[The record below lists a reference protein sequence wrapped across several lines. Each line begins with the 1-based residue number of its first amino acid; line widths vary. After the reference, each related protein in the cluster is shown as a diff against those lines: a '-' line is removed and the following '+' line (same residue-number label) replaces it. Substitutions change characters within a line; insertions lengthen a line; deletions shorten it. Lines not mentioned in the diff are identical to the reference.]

1 MEKCL
6 WVFVSFLVSSQMT
19 NGQICTNT
27 LQVLTIKDTDVEVQ
41 ILSTTRSSDIT
52 SMTVSVSNNVDKDTA
67 LSYFTY
73 STDDNNFILSTTESF
88 ANVNKDASPTNNKAL
103 DIYLTIVCSSGQTYL
118 QISIEN
124 THQNSPVFSEENYT
138 FKVPMPLMPKSDI
151 TVYGD
156 SVTVTHLDFTNTN
169 IVFSIDPADFDIT
182 TSNHGNKT
190 YTPSFSANK
199 IISLSGT
206 TIYQL
211 TATDSAPEPKSTT
224 VTLTI
229 EVDEETGLDTPTFS
243 SSLFS
248 YSYTYKDN
256 VPTLVSLGSDISINS
271 NKISNA
277 DYELAGDYKDNFKI
291 VFTNESKTFSLEV
304 NTDNSLKLDAISP
317 VILNLVYTT
326 DYTTSTVLVVNVI
339 KILPKFNNDYYSG
352 TYSFDDNTI
361 TWQDEISI
369 TDASG
374 VTLSGGKA
382 SLFNIDSSTYKIT
395 PIDSLKTSDFDS
407 NSNIILTV
415 TAQSESGNSE
425 AMVII
430 STPSSDTGSLKFD
443 KSLYKA
449 TYSVSTEDKD
459 TVSLT
464 DDIGFSGIT
473 DYTDISIEVEETYQS
488 SIEIKLVS
496 DKFQVNVLSNLEDS
510 ILASGGE
517 LLISITA
524 SQSGVTDK
532 AVGVLV
538 LELPSTVMTFG
549 KNYYTASYTQAE
561 SGSDSVHLDELIT
574 IDVATSNIQL
584 TFVGYESNFEGACDS
599 SQCTFKVKDNLD
611 SSVLSSNTEILVPVV
626 ATYRYISGKTAI
638 MVKLPSYTTTFS
650 FSQLHYSADY
660 IIETTET
667 GTAQVNITDVISFVD
682 LGSSDVA
689 ISLSDYSSN
698 FKIAYDSSTKAC
710 QITVTENL
718 KSEVLGNNSKLIIDL
733 TASKDGTGDYSR
745 ASLILKLPD
754 KISVAFVQA
763 HYTAEYVINGDQN
776 EIVLL
781 DDSGIEIT
789 DYANVIITLN
799 SFSEV
804 FSVAYDA
811 TQSKTV
817 IKIDNPLNDT
827 VLTNYSELKLSMTIT
842 KVAVS
847 YGDAVL
853 TIKLPSLSFANK
865 FYVGTYSVENDAAKI
880 DIDAMS
886 IETADLSLVDV
897 TLSDYTDYFTTTLT
911 DNKLTLTSSKPLTSE
926 ITDKNENLPVTLTA
940 TRKSDNSV
948 LATTSLVINL
958 PSSASDSKK
967 PEFTKFTFN
976 GTYTVTDNG
985 ATVALDS
992 DIIILKK
999 SGITVTSVYI
1009 EDATYSGNFEL
1020 ESKEENIYTIK
1031 VNSLLSDNTLKTETS
1046 LVFTLIAVSSDGVSG
1061 YASLVIT
1068 LPKIAKE
1075 QSVKFKDIL
1084 YTSEYKNGE
1093 LKLNIDLETDSSD
1106 SDINIVLSNENNLA
1120 SYFTKTYSKNVL
1132 VISATN
1138 LPESVTSNNAVI
1150 ALKIVVTDQST
1161 QDEASAV
1168 LNVNTGVSNNSNDD
1182 SSPTGMNKGL
1192 LVAVIILACLLVS
1205 LIVTAGVYWYFK
1217 NRENYA
1223 NLEEDVEKI
1232 EPKQTKFTKKN
1243 DIKKKPDSI
1252 SSEPLRRPTGI
1263 HIIPPTPPI
1272 EELDEVQVDGAPK
1285 SGSDKVVAFSD
1296 DVEKIEDNT
1305 SDDFTDNY
1313 VNVAE
1318 RRPTKF
1324 VFAKQDAVE
1333 TNEDDDTDSDNY
1345 ISVADRRPTKFVF
1358 ANPLEEG
1365 VFDSTDSSAKSP
1377 VPNPDEERKK
1387 SVAFDD
1393 NVERVHID
1401 PIQDESDSDE
1411 DSDTAENEKAEE
1423 KPDESQLNEMPSDI
1437 LKQVF

>member
-689 ISLSDYSSN
+689 ISLS
-698 FKIAYDSSTKAC
+698 A
-710 QITVTENL
+710 
-718 KSEVLGNNSKLIIDL
+718 
-733 TASKDGTGDYSR
+733 
-745 ASLILKLPD
+745 
-754 KISVAFVQA
+754 
-763 HYTAEYVINGDQN
+763 
-776 EIVLL
+776 
-781 DDSGIEIT
+781 
-789 DYANVIITLN
+789 
-799 SFSEV
+799 FSEV